1 MESLWLETW
10 LGQHHG
16 KVLLVVLVCLVLAPG
31 IQLGPQVCQV
41 TSTTG
46 PHSLLSSLYLGVG
59 VCVCV
64 YICVHMFVCM
74 YLCDCKHIH
83 VFGDMCLQEPE
94 DNLSYHS
101 SGNAIYLSECVYMWV
116 GCIMYM

>member
-1 MESLWLETW
+1 MA
-10 LGQHHG
+10 GN
-16 KVLLVVLVCLVLAPG
+16 LARTTSREGFACGFGLFGSSTGDPIGASSVPG
-31 IQLGPQVCQV
+31 NLNHWATLPAQQSVFGSRC
-41 TSTTG
+41 
-46 PHSLLSSLYLGVG
+46 